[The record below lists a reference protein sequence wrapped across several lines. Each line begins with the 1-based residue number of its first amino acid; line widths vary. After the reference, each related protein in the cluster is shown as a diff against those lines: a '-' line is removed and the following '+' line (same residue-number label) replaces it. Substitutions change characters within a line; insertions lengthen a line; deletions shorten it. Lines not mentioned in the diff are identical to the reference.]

1 MKKISLSHLRS
12 YLSHQ
17 VNRVLPLTTKER
29 SLMVGYLV
37 DNKVPYCSF
46 IVSYSCKQFCL
57 SAVVQLELSS
67 FLSSEFSGG

>member
-12 YLSHQ
+12 YLSHL
-17 VNRVLPLTTKER
+17 VNRVLPLTIKER

-46 IVSYSCKQFCL
+46 IVSYSYKQFGRR
-57 SAVVQLELSS
+57 V
-67 FLSSEFSGG
+67 